1 MAGEPN
7 MALGTVTVADMRIM
21 NLLLNK
27 RALKRALSEE
37 DIVRITGFPQSVV
50 KDSLIR
56 LYQDGR
62 IGYKAERA

>member
-37 DIVRITGFPQSVV
+37 DIVRITGLPQSVA

-56 LYQDGR
+56 LWQDDR
-62 IGYKAERA
+62 IGYK